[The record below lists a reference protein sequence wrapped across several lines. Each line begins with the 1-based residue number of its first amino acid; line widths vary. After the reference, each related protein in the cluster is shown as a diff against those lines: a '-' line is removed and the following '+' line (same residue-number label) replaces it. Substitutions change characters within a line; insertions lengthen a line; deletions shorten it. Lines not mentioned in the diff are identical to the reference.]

1 MIPFKQRDLVRDKGF
16 DSDLLPCIN
25 KPITTILILK
35 VRTFLTCITLY
46 DYWSILNQYQY
57 LVMKRLVTLKDM
69 LHVKDLDHHLH
80 KHRTGH
86 WMEKSHKLAA
96 NFYHLSQV
104 KQSRTI
110 QHHMGYFDCSA
121 AIPWIFLRYF
131 QVHVVYSNH

>member
-1 MIPFKQRDLVRDKGF
+1 MIQTCCHVSISQLQQYFLKFVL
-16 DSDLLPCIN
+16 
-25 KPITTILILK
+25 TILLRKILK
-35 VRTFLTCITLY
+35 IRTFLAFISLY

-57 LVMKRLVTLKDM
+57 LIMKRLVTLKDM

-110 QHHMGYFDCSA
+110 LHHMDYFDCIA

>member
-1 MIPFKQRDLVRDKGF
+1 MIQTCCHVSISQLQQYFLKFVL
-16 DSDLLPCIN
+16 
-25 KPITTILILK
+25 TILLRNFWILK
-35 VRTFLTCITLY
+35 VRTSLTCISLY

-121 AIPWIFLRYF
+121 AIPWIFLRYI